1 MDKTKLK
8 GVAALIAAAVAV
20 ILAAFL
26 CMSFPMAEVHAAE
39 YDVSDGPSLVCRMAE
54 AQEGDIIRLQDSIT
68 IDLTDEAT
76 VQSMYGGRVE
86 ANKDLYL
93 SADTTY
99 HAHSQTLDLN
109 GKTLTIITGSD
120 KSCFTL
126 EGAIT
131 LTIIDSSA

>member
-68 IDLTDEAT
+68 IDLTDEGDRT
-76 VQSMYGGRVE
+76 VDVRGTGRGE
-86 ANKDLYL
+86 QGPL
-93 SADTTY
+93 S
-99 HAHSQTLDLN
+99 
-109 GKTLTIITGSD
+109 
-120 KSCFTL
+120 
-126 EGAIT
+126 
-131 LTIIDSSA
+131 